1 MVTFKLHDMKANLII
16 FFILSLSGC
25 QIDNYQAPE
34 ITLSGNILDAET
46 NDLVE
51 SGGINAGTIVKLY
64 EDNSIQPLLFETVP
78 EGKFAN
84 SKVFAGNYK
93 LEAEG
98 PFTLAQEG
106 LIDLKVTR
114 NEDIDIKVIPNV
126 RLTIG
131 VQEQDAASATITLSY
146 EKVAENQSL
155 VDYGLVWSEYKNPN
169 VYSFSG
175 GSIIQQNAAATDLTS
190 GEKSFVVPNLKPN
203 TTYYVRGTARTQ
215 NPGNYYNY
223 SSQVMLK
230 TQ

>member
-131 VQEQDAASATITLSY
+131 VQEQDAASATIRFPTKKLLKISRLLTMGLYGVNIKTLMFILF
-146 EKVAENQSL
+146 Q
-155 VDYGLVWSEYKNPN
+155 
-169 VYSFSG
+169 
-175 GSIIQQNAAATDLTS
+175 AAL
-190 GEKSFVVPNLKPN
+190 L
-203 TTYYVRGTARTQ
+203 
-215 NPGNYYNY
+215 YNKMP
-223 SSQVMLK
+223 QLRI
-230 TQ
+230 